1 MEEFVS
7 GLKASEILGVHQRT
21 LYLWDKKKIIDTIR
35 TPGGKRLY
43 NVKKYLSSIE
53 KNKSNVSYVN
63 NPSINSKFINKN
75 NYIYA
80 RVSSIGQKED
90 LERQIKLLSN
100 LYPDYKIITDIGSGM
115 NLNRKGLRK
124 IIDEAIN
131 NNINEIVIAYKD
143 RLCRFGYELI
153 EDIIKK
159 YSNGKI
165 IIIEDIKKK
174 EIKEELVDDVLQIMN
189 IFVAKI
195 NEMRKYE
202 KNKLKTH

>member
-1 MEEFVS
+1 M
-7 GLKASEILGVHQRT
+7 T
-21 LYLWDKKKIIDTIR
+21 
-35 TPGGKRLY
+35 
-43 NVKKYLSSIE
+43 NV
-53 KNKSNVSYVN
+53 VC
-63 NPSINSKFINKN
+63 
-75 NYIYA
+75 
-80 RVSSIGQKED
+80 
-90 LERQIKLLSN
+90 RQIKLLSN
-100 LYPDYKIITDIGSGM
+100 LYPNYKIITDIGSGM

-195 NEMRKYE
+195 NGMRKYE
-202 KNKLKTH
+202 KNKMKTH